1 MNGGYVT
8 HHNAEAVEA
17 FFGPYQRDHHVGV
30 RYFHLRVEDMKRVN
44 DEMRELI
51 KSGKLFP
58 VVFK

>member
-17 FFGPYQRDHHVGV
+17 FFGPYQQDHHVGV
-30 RYFHLRVEDMKRVN
+30 RYFHLRVLDMKRVN

-51 KSGKLFP
+51 KSGELFP
-58 VVFK
+58 VVFE

>member
-17 FFGPYQRDHHVGV
+17 FFGPYQQDHHVGV
-30 RYFHLRVEDMKRVN
+30 RYFHLRVLDMKCVN
-44 DEMRELI
+44 REMSELI

-58 VVFK
+58 VVFE